1 MLNNAEARGVV
12 APVIEPVARALLRLG
27 LSADMVTIIGATI
40 TVVSALVLIP
50 QGRFIPA
57 FLIVG
62 FFIAMDVIDGT
73 MARLSGTQGPYGA
86 WLDAT
91 LDRVADV
98 AVFGGL
104 LWWAAMHSDTLTTT
118 LAWICLAGA
127 VAISY
132 AKARAEA
139 VGATANGGIA
149 ERAERLMV
157 VGVGAI
163 LYSVGLD
170 WGMTLALGILAVLV
184 VITVV
189 QRAVDVRSQLR
200 PAGGAAAATTTS
212 TELPTADGSGE
223 ASGPVEGQ

>member
-1 MLNNAEARGVV
+1 
-12 APVIEPVARALLRLG
+12 
-27 LSADMVTIIGATI
+27 
-40 TVVSALVLIP
+40 VSALVLIP

-57 FLIVG
+57 LLIVG
-62 FFIAMDVIDGT
+62 FFIAADVIDGT

-104 LWWAAMHSDTLTTT
+104 LWWAAQNSDTMTTT
-118 LAWICLAGA
+118 FAWICLAGA

-149 ERAERLMV
+149 ERAERLIILAL
-157 VGVGAI
+157 GAI
-163 LYSVGLD
+163 LYSAGVD
-170 WGMTLALGILAVLV
+170 WGLTLAMGVLSVLV
-184 VITVV
+184 VVTVI

-200 PAGGAAAATTTS
+200 PAAAGTTPAGTDA
-212 TELPTADGSGE
+212 PTDPPAPD
-223 ASGPVEGQ
+223 APGPVAGQ

>member
-12 APVIEPVARALLRLG
+12 APVIEPVARALLRIG
-27 LSADMVTIIGATI
+27 LTADMVTVIGATI

-50 QGRFIPA
+50 QGRFVPA
-57 FLIVG
+57 LLIVG
-62 FFIAMDVIDGT
+62 FFIAADVIDGT

-104 LWWAAMHSDTLTTT
+104 VWWAALNSDTLTTT
-118 LAWICLAGA
+118 FAWICLAGA

-149 ERAERLMV
+149 ERAERLIV
-157 VGVGAI
+157 AGLGAI
-163 LYSVGLD
+163 LYSAGVD
-170 WGMTLALGILAVLV
+170 WGLTAALGILAVLV
-184 VITVV
+184 VITVI
-189 QRAVDVRSQLR
+189 QRAVDVRGQLR
-200 PAGGAAAATTTS
+200 PAVAAVAPS
-212 TELPTADGSGE
+212 TIPTDPTDPDVP
-223 ASGPVEGQ
+223 GPVAGA

>member
-1 MLNNAEARGVV
+1 MLNNADARGVV
-12 APVIEPVARALLRLG
+12 APVVEPVARGLLRIG
-27 LSADMVTIIGATI
+27 LTADMVTVIGATI

-50 QGRFIPA
+50 QGRFVPA
-57 FLIVG
+57 LLIVG
-62 FFIAMDVIDGT
+62 FFIAADVLDGT
-73 MARLSGTQGPYGA
+73 MARISGTQGPWGA

-104 LWWAAMHSDTLTTT
+104 LWWAVQHADTPTTVF
-118 LAWICLAGA
+118 AWICLAGS

-149 ERAERLMV
+149 ERAERLIV
-157 VGVGAI
+157 VGIGAI
-163 LYSVGLD
+163 LYSLGLG
-170 WGMTLALGILAVLV
+170 WAMTAALGILAVLV
-184 VITVV
+184 VVTVI

-200 PAGGAAAATTTS
+200 PAGAPNSAAEGTDPEARPGDA
-212 TELPTADGSGE
+212 EPGS
-223 ASGPVEGQ
+223 

>member
-1 MLNNAEARGVV
+1 MLNNADARGVV
-12 APVIEPVARALLRLG
+12 APVVEPVARGLLRVG
-27 LSADMVTIIGATI
+27 LTADMVTVIGATI

-50 QGRFIPA
+50 QGRFVPA
-57 FLIVG
+57 LLIVG
-62 FFIAMDVIDGT
+62 FFIAADVLDGT
-73 MARLSGTQGPYGA
+73 MARISGTQGPWGA

-104 LWWAAMHSDTLTTT
+104 LWWSVQHADTPTTVF
-118 LAWICLAGA
+118 AWICLAGS

-149 ERAERLMV
+149 ERAERLIV
-157 VGVGAI
+157 VGIGAI
-163 LYSVGLD
+163 LYSLGLG
-170 WGMTLALGILAVLV
+170 WAMTAALGILAVLV
-184 VITVV
+184 VVTVV

-200 PAGGAAAATTTS
+200 PAGSPASPAEGTDPEARPGDA
-212 TELPTADGSGE
+212 EPGS
-223 ASGPVEGQ
+223 

>member
-1 MLNNAEARGVV
+1 MLNNAEARGVA
-12 APVIEPVARALLRLG
+12 APVIEPIARALLRIG
-27 LSADMVTIIGATI
+27 LSADMVTVIGATI

-57 FLIVG
+57 LLIVG
-62 FFIAMDVIDGT
+62 FFIAADVIDGT

-104 LWWAAMHSDTLTTT
+104 VWWAARTSDTLTTT

-149 ERAERLMV
+149 ERAERLIV
-157 VGVGAI
+157 VGIGAI
-163 LYSVGLD
+163 LYSVGLE
-170 WGMTLALGILAVLV
+170 WGLTLALGILAVLV
-184 VITVV
+184 VVTVV

-200 PAGGAAAATTTS
+200 PAGGAGAPTPDPARPAPSDPTD
-212 TELPTADGSGE
+212 PTA
-223 ASGPVEGQ
+223 GQ

>member
-1 MLNNAEARGVV
+1 MLNNAEARGAV
-12 APVIEPVARALLRLG
+12 APVIEPVARALLRIG
-27 LSADMVTIIGATI
+27 LSADMVTVIGATI

-57 FLIVG
+57 LLIVG
-62 FFIAMDVIDGT
+62 FFIAADVIDGT

-104 LWWAAMHSDTLTTT
+104 LWWAAQNSDTMTTT
-118 LAWICLAGA
+118 FAWICLAGA

-149 ERAERLMV
+149 ERAERLIV
-157 VGVGAI
+157 LALGAI
-163 LYSVGLD
+163 LYSAGLT
-170 WGMTLALGILAVLV
+170 WGMTLALGVLAVLV
-184 VITVV
+184 VVTVV

-200 PAGGAAAATTTS
+200 PANGSPATPAAPAPS
-212 TELPTADGSGE
+212 TEPP
-223 ASGPVEGQ
+223 ASDPGGPAGAQ

>member
-12 APVIEPVARALLRLG
+12 APVIEPVARALLRIG
-27 LSADMVTIIGATI
+27 LSADMVTVIGATI

-57 FLIVG
+57 LLIVG
-62 FFIAMDVIDGT
+62 FFIAADVIDGT

-104 LWWAAMHSDTLTTT
+104 LWWAAQNSDTMTTT
-118 LAWICLAGA
+118 FAWICLAGA

-149 ERAERLMV
+149 ERAERLIV
-157 VGVGAI
+157 LALGAI
-163 LYSVGLD
+163 LYSAGVD
-170 WGMTLALGILAVLV
+170 WGLTVAMGILAVLV
-184 VITVV
+184 VVTVI

-200 PAGGAAAATTTS
+200 PAAAGTAAAGLDA
-212 TELPTADGSGE
+212 PTDPPAPD
-223 ASGPVEGQ
+223 APGPVAGQ